1 MNQLRFPHMYFDSF
15 VELAR
20 LGLLVPALDGFEE
33 VFVETSEGEAVSS
46 LGTLIHQMHGEG
58 TLLIAARRAY
68 FEYRGL
74 ETQAKLLDGIPD
86 VDVGFGKLRLLRWG
100 KSEFVEYCRL
110 NGVTDP
116 ESLYQGAIARIEEDH
131 PLLTRP
137 VLVKRLV
144 EIAKT
149 LEPDQFLGSL
159 QPETDQ
165 FYLRFIDQI
174 VEREARTKWIDKHGE
189 PPQPLLTVAE
199 HHELLG
205 YVAEEMWLAKTA
217 SLSSDMLDSISDM
230 FAETKT
236 KSAAT
241 IRQVRDRIKHHALI
255 LQSVFNKNQFQ
266 FDHEDF
272 REFFLGEQLGR
283 YLAKG
288 DPTDVRRLLRVEI
301 LPSWA
306 LDVAVT
312 AVLQAKG
319 KSAGLIDLIQKVSRA
334 DGSMSYL
341 RENCGALAIRLMEKL
356 GAGEV
361 QELTLPVDSLRG
373 RVLADC
379 GFVRCYFRRMRL
391 EESKLTNV
399 RFTECEFER
408 IDLAGDSREV
418 QAEIQTCTFHCVV
431 VGHDDDFYE
440 VYDRERIRFFL
451 GNNGFTFKGE
461 KAPEKPPAFDVEL
474 QILQKVVNTFR
485 RCTIVGE
492 GTLKLRLSLHST
504 KFFTT
509 LLPDLLR
516 VGILQQVKHQ
526 GSGAQAH
533 FRLGIRMSDVAD
545 LISDSEGS
553 YKKFMTLAQAR
564 TKE

>member
-1 MNQLRFPHMYFDSF
+1 MYFDSF

-20 LGLLVPALDGFEE
+20 LGLLIPALDGFEE

-86 VDVGFGKLRLLRWG
+86 VDVGFGKLRLLRWS
-100 KSEFVEYCRL
+100 KTEFVEYCRL
-110 NGVTDP
+110 NGVADP
-116 ESLYQGAIARIEEDH
+116 GELYQGAIARIPEEH

-149 LEPDQFLGSL
+149 LKPDQFLGSL

-174 VEREARTKWIDKHGE
+174 VEREARSKWIDKHGE
-189 PPQPLLTVAE
+189 PPQPLLTVSE

-255 LQSVFNKNQFQ
+255 LQSAFNKNQFQ

-283 YLAKG
+283 YLVKG
-288 DPTDVRRLLRVEI
+288 DPTDVRRLLRVEV
-301 LPSWA
+301 LPSWT

-312 AVLQAKG
+312 MVLEQKG
-319 KSAGLIDLIQKVSRA
+319 RSVGLIDLVQRVSRA
-334 DGSMSYL
+334 DGPMSYL
-341 RENCGALAIRLMEKL
+341 RENCGALAIRLMEKI

-373 RVLADC
+373 RVLGDC
-379 GFVRCYFRRMRL
+379 AFVRCYFRRMRL
-391 EESKLTNV
+391 EETKLSKT
-399 RFTECEFER
+399 RFAECEFER

-418 QAEIQTCTFHCVV
+418 QADIEKCTFHCVV
-431 VGHDDDFYE
+431 VGHNEDFYE

-451 GNNGFTFKGE
+451 SSNGFTFKGE
-461 KAPEKPPAFDVEL
+461 DLPVKPSTFDVEL

-485 RCTIVGE
+485 RCTVVGE
-492 GTLKLRLSLHST
+492 GTLKLRLSLHSN
-504 KFFTT
+504 KFFTS

-516 VGILQQVKHQ
+516 AGVLQEVKHQ

-553 YKKFMTLAQAR
+553 YKRFLTIVQSRAR
-564 TKE
+564 E